1 MEGGQCQSET
11 GQSKRPVKPMKTCV
25 ETIVSQLQQSHPS
38 QSDFGRTG
46 LDQLVIDL
54 TETRVSLELCQR
66 WLQNAHDSATDES
79 FRRLIGDVMG
89 DLHDLGSGQ
98 LGSDHDGSMDHELE
112 SLVLGALGSV
122 QSAMELQAHG

>member
-1 MEGGQCQSET
+1 M
-11 GQSKRPVKPMKTCV
+11 
-25 ETIVSQLQQSHPS
+25 SQQQQSHPS
-38 QSDFGRTG
+38 QPDFGRTG

-54 TETRVSLELCQR
+54 TETRISLELCQR

-89 DLHDLGSGQ
+89 DLNDLGPN
-98 LGSDHDGSMDHELE
+98 HDGVMDHELE

-122 QSAMELQAHG
+122 QSAMELQAQG